1 MLRHEL
7 TPYVRQ
13 KTIPCGIARQIEPS
27 STLPGSARVRARIEH
42 RARRY
47 QLQSPTF
54 LAIAGIS
61 LMSMAEVASG
71 QKSGV
76 SELSFDWT
84 APAACP
90 ERGDVLVRIA
100 NRLQLPER
108 GGPQWHV
115 EARVLTKH
123 SQYELELSVRRDGS
137 EPRLRSLRASDCG
150 ALADATAV
158 LVALALE
165 PQPYAATAPDG
176 AVPDANGTAVEGTA
190 DVRAR
195 SPEPEEARAPDALE
209 RKAAETPKTPPVGAA
224 AEAVQPAAEG
234 GGTQSWPLRVG
245 LGASLRLNFGML
257 PQSPGLGAVAQ
268 IQLRLWRLRAAAGLS
283 VFPRAESTSATY
295 PAARMRTH
303 ALLGEGLLGVAVVE
317 RPLSLV
323 PYAVFE
329 YGSVTADTRRIAAP
343 DARDIRWTAVGV
355 GAQIGYRL
363 IGGFEFC
370 LDVTGLTPL
379 SRPRWWVRTD
389 QGDLTLFEA
398 APVAVSIS
406 AGLVYVFE

>member
-1 MLRHEL
+1 M
-7 TPYVRQ
+7 
-13 KTIPCGIARQIEPS
+13 
-27 STLPGSARVRARIEH
+27 ST
-42 RARRY
+42 
-47 QLQSPTF
+47 
-54 LAIAGIS
+54 
-61 LMSMAEVASG
+61 AEVVSG
-71 QKSGV
+71 QKSAV

-90 ERGDVLVRIA
+90 ERGDVLARIA

-115 EARVLTKH
+115 EARVLTKR
-123 SQYELELSVRRDGS
+123 SQYELELSVRQDGS
-137 EPRLRSLRASDCG
+137 EPRMRSLRASDCG

-176 AVPDANGTAVEGTA
+176 SAPDANGTAVEGSA

-195 SPEPEEARAPDALE
+195 SPEPKEARAPDVLE
-209 RKAAETPKTPPVGAA
+209 RKAAAAPKTPLVRAA
-224 AEAVQPAAEG
+224 AEADQPAAEG
-234 GGTQSWPLRVG
+234 GGTQSWPVRVG
-245 LGASLRLNFGML
+245 LGASLRVNFGML
-257 PQSPGLGAVAQ
+257 PQSPGFGGVAQ
-268 IQLRLWRLRAAAGLS
+268 IQLRLRRLRAAAGVSL
-283 VFPRAESTSATY
+283 FPRAESTSAKY
-295 PAARMRTH
+295 PAVRMRTQ

-317 RPLSLV
+317 QPLSLV
-323 PYAVFE
+323 PYAVVE
-329 YGSVTADTRRIAAP
+329 YGSVTADTRRIAVPGAQE
-343 DARDIRWTAVGV
+343 IRWTAVGV

-398 APVAVSIS
+398 ATVAVSTS
-406 AGLVYVFE
+406 AGFVYVFE